1 MGTVVFLCFFP
12 AVTGAP
18 AVISTATV
26 GGPQA
31 SRARGCARSG
41 KLFELTS
48 YNRELTL
55 VLARIQTGSPTHHL
69 YGRLWGSLHMS
80 WRRVGQKQRLCVFHF
95 EPGKQKEAR

>member
-12 AVTGAP
+12 AVTGGA
-18 AVISTATV
+18 
-26 GGPQA
+26 GGYLNSYRWRPSS

-41 KLFELTS
+41 KLFKFTS
-48 YNRELTL
+48 YNSELTL